1 MDRRDFIKV
10 CSTIAVASMVDASL
24 YSKLLAA
31 QDGSMIKTYKKALL
45 VKEDGSPLREEDIK
59 PHVNYIFF
67 YPYASTPCYLINLNE
82 EIKPVEI
89 KLKDGNSYKWPGGIG
104 SKKGIVAYS
113 AICAHQ
119 WSYPTKEYSFINYYP
134 PDTPSE
140 TTKKSGIIQCCAHLA
155 LYDPRE
161 GGKVIDGPAEVPL
174 ASVILQMEED
184 KIYAIGIVGVD
195 QFDKFFDTYRADLRR
210 QYGSMAKAKELMDKC
225 VTMEVDKYVQA
236 VVRC

>member
-1 MDRRDFIKV
+1 ML
-10 CSTIAVASMVDASL
+10 DAGV
-24 YSKLLAA
+24 YSKLLAN
-31 QDGSMIKTYKKALL
+31 QKGNMLKTYNKALL
-45 VKEDGSPLREEDIK
+45 VKEDGSPLREENLK

-67 YPYASTPCYLINLNE
+67 YPYASTPCYLINLDE

-89 KLKDGNSYKWPGGIG
+89 KLKDGSGYKWQGGVG
-104 SKKGIVAYS
+104 SKKSIVAYS

-140 TTKKSGIIQCCAHLA
+140 ITKKSGIIQCCAHLA
-155 LYDPRE
+155 LYDPKE

-174 ASVILQMEED
+174 ASVILQIED
-184 KIYAIGIVGVD
+184 GKIYAVGILGID
-195 QFDKFFDTYRADLRR
+195 QFDNFFENYKADLRK
-210 QYGSMAKAKELMDKC
+210 QYGSTAKAKELVEKS
-225 VTMEVDKYVQA
+225 VVMEVDKYVQA